1 MVQAYRSAD
10 DAHSYANSAYSAA
23 DQARA
28 DALAAG
34 LDAQAAATAADQAR
48 QEEIAL
54 RAQEFQDSRQDW
66 SGDVTDADIEL
77 VAHDLT
83 ISEECIEKLAVVTFL
98 NECTRIALEESRQE
112 HAKIDEAVQE
122 ALEEQKPSW
131 GKWALK
137 TSATTSVSGAVGG
150 LVGGTVLFGAAALP
164 SAGVGAIAG
173 AGAGFV
179 NSFIIC

>member
-1 MVQAYRSAD
+1 MGLDLGMGYRLNE
-10 DAHSYANSAYSAA
+10 HSGICGRKFSGDIESN
-23 DQARA
+23 
-28 DALAAG
+28 G

-66 SGDVTDADIEL
+66 FGDVTDADIEL

-112 HAKIDEAVQE
+112 HTKITEAVEE

-131 GKWALK
+131 GKCALK
-137 TSATTSVSGAVGG
+137 TTVTTSVSAAVGG
-150 LVGGTVLFGAAALP
+150 TIGGSILFPGATLP
-164 SAGVGAIAG
+164 SAGVGALAG

-179 NSFIIC
+179 NSFIIY